1 MEKKQK
7 NLKTTWKPGQS
18 GNPAGKPKGAR
29 NRMTLLALAVMESD
43 VEAIARTVTQAA
55 LGGDLQAC
63 RLVIERLVP
72 PMRERPVS
80 IDFPD
85 TGTTEGISAAQQVIL
100 NAVGAG
106 DLLPGEANTLAGI
119 VEQRRK
125 AIETQQLEQRIAAL
139 EDMKND
145 RA

>member
-1 MEKKQK
+1 MTDKKQ
-7 NLKTTWKPGQS
+7 LKPGWKKGQS

-29 NRMTLLALAVMESD
+29 NRMTLLALAVMEQD
-43 VEAIARTVTQAA
+43 VEQIARTVTQAA

-72 PMRERPVS
+72 PMKERPVNV
-80 IDFPD
+80 DFPRTD
-85 TGTTEGISAAQQVIL
+85 TLAGVSAAQDVIL
-100 NAVGAG
+100 QAVGAG
-106 DLLPGEANTLAGI
+106 DLLPGEANTLSGI

-125 AIETQQLEQRIAAL
+125 AIETQELEQRIAAL
-139 EDMKND
+139 EEMKND